1 MTHEEL
7 QELLFD
13 NEVYDAYQFIQ
24 NAHKTVITV
33 CFCKDVILALI
44 KKMDTEHQ
52 QWQENL
58 VSQLTKQE
66 GPLKQIGIAANGLPS
81 FNLSVCDVEITAPFL
96 LDKLTKDFFQYS
108 RNTFDYM
115 SQAANAACLATKAKK
130 ISNVD
135 FGFMKKVFDQQTY
148 SHAFPNVSS
157 WYNLVASSTEFQY
170 IENFNNRTKHTS
182 DIFLKMSIALLGSE
196 YEMSINPFY
205 QKSQQHPKQDIA
217 GYLELI
223 YKFVSTCY
231 TEFISALKAEI
242 PKKVFIENRYAK
254 IHILQQKLKDNPNS
268 SFSMP
273 YIDMINDIKS
283 MPDTIQVLLVAKHSG
298 KVYAQNSPF
307 ETIYVKGPNGNFDFV
322 GKYVAETLYGE
333 DALLQYRKYKK
344 VIHQKTDIPLCFQAM
359 NDPSQKGVFYHANM
373 FVDIQTITDDKDFEQ
388 RVLLPF

>member
-196 YEMSINPFY
+196 CEMSINPFY

-273 YIDMINDIKS
+273 
-283 MPDTIQVLLVAKHSG
+283 
-298 KVYAQNSPF
+298 
-307 ETIYVKGPNGNFDFV
+307 
-322 GKYVAETLYGE
+322 
-333 DALLQYRKYKK
+333 
-344 VIHQKTDIPLCFQAM
+344 
-359 NDPSQKGVFYHANM
+359 
-373 FVDIQTITDDKDFEQ
+373 
-388 RVLLPF
+388 